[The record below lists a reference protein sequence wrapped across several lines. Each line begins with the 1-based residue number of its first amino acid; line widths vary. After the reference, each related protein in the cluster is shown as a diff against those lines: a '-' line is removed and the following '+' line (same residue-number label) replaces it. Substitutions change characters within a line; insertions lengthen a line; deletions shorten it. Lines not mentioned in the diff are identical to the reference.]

1 MNAGPQTQVDEI
13 APDIF
18 RMSTWVPDITEQGFT
33 FNQFLLTGD
42 EPFLFHCG
50 HRQLF
55 PFVSEAIN
63 RVVPLEKLRWISFG
77 HVEADECGAVNLL
90 LDAAPNAEVIH
101 GALACM
107 VSLIDLCDRPPVVA
121 PEDGVHDI
129 GGHRLRFIPTP
140 HVPHNWE
147 AGLWFDETTS
157 TLLAGDLLTHTGQCP
172 ALTES
177 DCVAPALDA
186 EEVFHATGLTTNLG
200 PTLEQLAQLQPTTL
214 AIMHGSSF
222 SGDGA
227 AQLRAPG
234 RRIRGHGG
242 RVTPVNRAARCVALS
257 VMNARLFLAGVLA
270 ALALLAG
277 CQSSTV
283 GTPVKSAESPT
294 EPNFPTSRPTRPT
307 AAPPRTLTP
316 APTST
321 AVPPGADVLPPE
333 NGYVFIETKSGKT
346 RCQLN
351 EEEVGCEAQFA
362 NSPVM
367 NGMACER
374 RAGDPER

>member
-18 RMSTWVPDITEQGFT
+18 RLSTWVPDITEHGFT

-55 PFVSEAIN
+55 PSVSEAIN

-107 VSLIDLCDRPPVVA
+107 VSLNDLCDRPPVLA
-121 PEDGVHDI
+121 PDDGVHDT
-129 GGHRLRFIPTP
+129 GGHRLHFIPTP

-157 TLLAGDLLTHTGQCP
+157 TLLAGDLFTHTGQCP
-172 ALTES
+172 SLTES

-186 EEVFHATGLTTNLG
+186 EEIFHATGLTTNLAS
-200 PTLEQLAQLQPTTL
+200 TLEQLAELHPATL
-214 AIMHGSSF
+214 AIMHGSSYT
-222 SGDGA
+222 GQCD
-227 AQLRAPG
+227 
-234 RRIRGHGG
+234 
-242 RVTPVNRAARCVALS
+242 
-257 VMNARLFLAGVLA
+257 RLLTDLAGVI
-270 ALALLAG
+270 
-277 CQSSTV
+277 Q
-283 GTPVKSAESPT
+283 E
-294 EPNFPTSRPTRPT
+294 NFDR
-307 AAPPRTLTP
+307 
-316 APTST
+316 
-321 AVPPGADVLPPE
+321 AD
-333 NGYVFIETKSGKT
+333 
-346 RCQLN
+346 
-351 EEEVGCEAQFA
+351 
-362 NSPVM
+362 
-367 NGMACER
+367 
-374 RAGDPER
+374 